1 MEDEEVSTNGT
12 LVKMITSMNNQT
24 TSTSTSLICTKCEP
38 LYQTDVCLCNDD
50 PYEAI
55 QEVIVIF
62 YTEIFMRKVVL
73 WYFFT
78 SEKIHNST
86 FRVKLSV

>member
-55 QEVIVIF
+55 QEVNS
-62 YTEIFMRKVVL
+62 YYSPQTLEANL
-73 WYFFT
+73 NPSFF
-78 SEKIHNST
+78 
-86 FRVKLSV
+86 FFLLLLSFFFLSF